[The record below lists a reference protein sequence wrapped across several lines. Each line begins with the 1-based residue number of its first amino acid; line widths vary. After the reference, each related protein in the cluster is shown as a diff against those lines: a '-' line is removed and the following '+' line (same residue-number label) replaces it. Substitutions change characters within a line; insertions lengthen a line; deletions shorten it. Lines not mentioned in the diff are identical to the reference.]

1 VIDIW
6 SVLLATAVLSLVFLL
21 LSLFTWVT
29 AKGKMPG
36 PGHWLAGFC
45 MLAAGVVL
53 VALRGNIPDL
63 ISIVIANSLIVA
75 GVMLKTIGFM
85 LFLDIRSRTVPP
97 ALIVLFA
104 LTSVLLYVFLVP
116 FPSLKAR
123 MFVTSFAYFIYG
135 VVTAYYL
142 ICQAPAG
149 LKTYAR
155 MASGLFIAYSGI
167 YGFRAVKAL
176 SWSAGERW
184 LDSGDATESY
194 IMVAVVT
201 LLAGI
206 AVIEMQLMQG
216 RLRMSLESASVEMAK
231 SNAAL
236 TDEILRRTLAENQLL
251 AINRELSSTQKEIM
265 ITLSEVVEFR
275 SKETALH
282 VARVG
287 EYARVLARAKG
298 LPPEEVE
305 MIADAAPMHDIGKI
319 SISDNILN
327 KPAGLSEAEM
337 TIMRGHTLV
346 GYGMLNKSERP
357 LIRTAAVIAL
367 EHHEYWN
374 GSGYPHGKS
383 GEGISFAGRAVCLCD
398 VFDALSSRRPYK
410 DPWELP
416 RILKFLR
423 AERGRMFD
431 PGLIDSM
438 FANLDEFLSIADS
451 LKDEDAPSAAQPFRD
466 RDLTVETPDR

>member
-1 VIDIW
+1 VVDIW
-6 SVLLATAVLSLVFLL
+6 SVLLATAVLALVFLL

-29 AKGKMPG
+29 ARGKMHG

-45 MLAAGVVL
+45 SLAAGIVL
-53 VALRGNIPDL
+53 VALRGHVPDL
-63 ISIVIANSLIVA
+63 ASIVLANSLIVA

-85 LFLDIRSRTVPP
+85 LFLDIESRTVP
-97 ALIVLFA
+97 AILVVLLFMTA
-104 LTSVLLYVFLVP
+104 ALLYVFLVP

-123 MFVTSFAYFIYG
+123 MFVTSAVYFIYG
-135 VVTAYYL
+135 AVTACYL
-142 ICQAPAG
+142 LCKAPAG
-149 LKTYAR
+149 LKAYAR
-155 MASGLFIAYSGI
+155 MASGLFIAYTGI
-167 YGFRAVKAL
+167 YGYRAARAL
-176 SWSAGERW
+176 SWTAGESW
-184 LDSGDATESY
+184 LESGDTTESY

-216 RLRMSLESASVEMAK
+216 RLRMSLESAGTDMART
-231 SNAAL
+231 NAAL
-236 TDEILRRTLAENQLL
+236 TDEIMRRTIAENQLL

-287 EYARVLARAKG
+287 EYARVLARARG
-298 LPPEEVE
+298 LPPDEVE

-327 KPAGLSEAEM
+327 KPSGLSEDEM
-337 TIMRGHTLV
+337 TVMRGHTMV

-367 EHHEYWN
+367 EHHEYWD
-374 GSGYPHGKS
+374 GSGYPYSKT
-383 GEGISFAGRAVCLCD
+383 GEDISFAGRAVCLCD

-410 DPWELP
+410 DPWEMP
-416 RILKFLR
+416 RILEYLR
-423 AERGRMFD
+423 AQQGKMFD
-431 PGLIDSM
+431 PELVDSL
-438 FANLDEFLSIADS
+438 FANLDDFLSIADS
-451 LKDEDAPSAAQPFRD
+451 LRDEDTPASAPASRNHA
-466 RDLTVETPDR
+466 T